1 MSWEE
6 QIEALTRTLRFIKK
20 RWDQWLP
27 PKTPPLFLSP
37 LLLWLYFN
45 MCAYLPNTQTHTHT
59 PTLDIMLFPHKKRLS
74 HYWFLSRMVG
84 KKRRGWDWKRRMLS
98 SNVKQPPH
106 THTSICSVSFP
117 LITPFHLSP
126 ATLIIITLVGKIKLV
141 GLNLPS
147 CPRNGT
153 DHQLKGGTGVSR
165 RQKR

>member
-1 MSWEE
+1 MTAPKDSSSVS
-6 QIEALTRTLRFIKK
+6 QPFIVVTLLQYVCIPSQHT
-20 RWDQWLP
+20 D
-27 PKTPPLFLSP
+27 TH
-37 LLLWLYFN
+37 
-45 MCAYLPNTQTHTHT
+45 THTHTHTHT